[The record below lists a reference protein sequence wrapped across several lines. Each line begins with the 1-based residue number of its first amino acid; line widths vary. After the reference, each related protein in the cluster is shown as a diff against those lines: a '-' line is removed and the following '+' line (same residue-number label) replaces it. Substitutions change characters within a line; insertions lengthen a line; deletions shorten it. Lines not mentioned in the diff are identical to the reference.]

1 MKTGGIMRTVLTVCL
16 LLVGVVAVAQ
26 TDPVFVEAES
36 FAKKGGWV
44 VDQQFMDI
52 MGSPILLAHG
62 MGVPVADA
70 ETEVAFPKSG
80 DYRVFV
86 RTRNWVAPWTEKHA
100 PGKFELSVDGKKVD
114 TVFGTEGNPW
124 HWQSGGTVS
133 VKGTKAKL
141 TLHDLTGF
149 DGRLD
154 AIIFTAD
161 KNYTPPEDLK
171 EIDKIRRK
179 TLGLAEKPTD
189 APVAKEGPFDFVVV
203 GGGTAGMC
211 AAVGAARLGCK
222 VALVQDRPVLGGNN
236 SSEVRVHLQGRMGHQ
251 PYPNLGNLVH
261 ELDPLQ
267 DGNAQ
272 TGEVYKDE
280 KKIAVVGAEK
290 NITLYLSTRMIAVET
305 TKNAD
310 GSITINTVIGKNIE
324 SGVETKFVGKTFAD
338 CTGDGNLGFLAGAE
352 WRMGRESK
360 DQTDEELAPEK
371 GDKMTMGA
379 SVQWYSIPAKDEN
392 GNLVKTEVPDLPWAH
407 QFTAESAH
415 PMVHGDWDWETGM
428 NLDQVWDFERVRDN
442 GLRAAYGHWAYMK
455 NHSDPKWREKAD
467 TRKLGWVAF
476 VAGKR
481 ESRRLMGDV
490 VLKEQDIVGRREWPD
505 ASVVTTWTID
515 LHYPEKRNSKFFP
528 GEEFRTIAVHKPIKP
543 YAIPYRCFYS
553 TNVNNLFMAGRCI
566 SVTHVAL
573 GTIRVMRTGGM
584 MGEVVGM
591 AASLCKEHNTT
602 PRGVFN
608 DHLEELKKLM
618 EKGIGAKPDK
628 FWHTA
633 MPRGEAAEAKKA
645 VAPAWLP
652 KAGKNVARDA
662 KVSVSSTRKEG
673 GYDAKYIND
682 GKFDLKN
689 NNGRWVSDTG
699 EEGPDADPH
708 WVELSFPQSVEVNAV
723 RILSG
728 QNGPTT
734 PIRTFKLQRKD
745 GGSWV
750 DIPGAKTEKNDDCDF
765 GQRFNAVK
773 SDAYRLLITETPG
786 GLARIWELE
795 LYNVAP

>member
-1 MKTGGIMRTVLTVCL
+1 MRFVLFAGL
-16 LLVGVVAVAQ
+16 LLVASLAVAQ
-26 TDPVFVEAES
+26 NDPVFVEAES
-36 FAKKGGWV
+36 FANKGGWV
-44 VDQQFMDI
+44 VDQQFIDVI
-52 MGSPILLAHG
+52 GSSILLAHG

-70 ETEVAFPKSG
+70 DTEVAFPKPG

-100 PGKFELSVDGKKVD
+100 PGKFELSVDDKKLD

-124 HWQSGGTVS
+124 HWQAGGTIS

-154 AIIFTAD
+154 AIIFSAD
-161 KNYTPPEDLK
+161 PNYTPPEDIK
-171 EIDKIRRK
+171 QIDILRRK
-179 TLGLAEKPTD
+179 TLGLTEKPTD
-189 APVAKEGPFDFVVV
+189 APLAKEGPFDFVVV

-211 AAVGAARLGCK
+211 AAVSAARLGCK
-222 VALVQDRPVLGGNN
+222 VALVHDRPVPGGNN
-236 SSEVRVHLQGRMGHQ
+236 SSEVRVHLQGRMGYP

-261 ELDPLQ
+261 ELDPQQ

-272 TGEVYKDE
+272 TGEVYNDG
-280 KKIAVVGAEK
+280 KKIAVLKAEK
-290 NITLYLSTRMIAVET
+290 NLTLYFSTRMIAVET
-305 TKNAD
+305 DKNAD
-310 GSITINTVIGKNIE
+310 GSITVKTVIGKHIE
-324 SGVETKFVGKTFAD
+324 TGAETKFVGKNFAD

-360 DQTDEELAPEK
+360 AETDEELAPEE

-392 GNLVKTEVPDLPWAH
+392 GNPVKTEFPDLPWAH

-455 NHSDPKWREKAD
+455 NHSEPKWREKAD
-467 TRKLGWVAF
+467 TRKLGWVAY

-490 VLKEQDIVGRREWPD
+490 VLKEQDIVGRKEWPD

-515 LHYPEKRNSKFFP
+515 LHYPEARNSKFFP
-528 GEEFRTIAVHKPIKP
+528 GEEFRTIAKHKPIQP

-553 TNVNNLFMAGRCI
+553 KNVTNLFMAGRCI

-591 AASLCKEHNTT
+591 AASLCKKYDTT
-602 PRGVFN
+602 PRGVVEK
-608 DHLEELKKLM
+608 HLEDLKGLM
-618 EKGIGAKPDK
+618 TAGIGAKTDK

-633 MPRGEAAEAKKA
+633 MPRTPSEPAKKA
-645 VAPAWLP
+645 VPPTWLP
-652 KAGKNVARDA
+652 KAGKNFARDA
-662 KVSVSSTRKEG
+662 KVSVSTTRKEG
-673 GYDAKYIND
+673 GYDAKYLND

-689 NNGRWVSDTG
+689 NAGRWVSDAG
-699 EEGPDADPH
+699 EEGMDADPH
-708 WVELSFPQSVEVNAV
+708 WVELNFDKSVNVNAL
-723 RILSG
+723 RILTG
-728 QNGPTT
+728 QVGPTT
-734 PIRTFKLQRKD
+734 PIRAFVLQRKD
-745 GGSWV
+745 GGQWG
-750 DIPGAKTEKNDDCDF
+750 DIPGAKTEKNEDCDF
-765 GQRFNAVK
+765 GKRFDPVT
-773 SDAYRLLITETPG
+773 SDAFRLLITETPG
-786 GLARIWELE
+786 NLARIWEIE
-795 LYNVAP
+795 LYRVAD